1 MPVTYASPYTITA
14 VLSTY
19 ISYVHSKKSLLF
31 WKQDSSHYVKG
42 GFSPKGI
49 GISVQYPDT
58 EDNRFDNNQV
68 IDSKL
73 QKGDTN
79 RNQTRNMLP

>member
-1 MPVTYASPYTITA
+1 MRNGANNNDIHHNTIIE
-14 VLSTY
+14 SGKG
-19 ISYVHSKKSLLF
+19 IEVHSGAYSNTF
-31 WKQDSSHYVKG
+31 HYNTIITNA
-42 GFSPKGI
+42 KGI

-58 EDNRFDNNQV
+58 EDNRFDNTQV

-79 RNQTRNMLP
+79 RNQLRNMLH